1 MTAEMPEAPVLT
13 RPLAVSDIP
22 PDGRTVIVD
31 ATEAERIELARELDI
46 PAVHRLAAE
55 IEVKPWSRHGWRMTG
70 RVRAAV
76 TQTCV
81 VTLEPLEAEVDEAID
96 VKFVPEAEAERYR
109 PKPDAAGEVDLGAEP
124 EDPPDVFDGAT
135 LDPGRVAEE
144 HFMLGLDP
152 YPRKPGASFD
162 PVRFGLAGDG
172 PGGGTVS
179 PFAALSK
186 LKGD

>member
-1 MTAEMPEAPVLT
+1 MTAETPENPVLT
-13 RPLAVSDIP
+13 RRLAVADLP
-22 PDGRTVIVD
+22 PDGRSLTIE
-31 ATEAERIELARELDI
+31 ASETERAELARELDI
-46 PAVHRLAAE
+46 PAVHRLVAE
-55 IEVKPWSRHGWRMTG
+55 IEIKPWSRHGWRMTG

-81 VTLEPLEAEVDEAID
+81 VTLEPLEAEVDEAVD

-124 EDPPDVFDGAT
+124 EDPPDVFDGVA

-152 YPRKPGASFD
+152 YPRKAGVSFD
-162 PVRFGLAGDG
+162 PARFGLAAEGQ
-172 PGGGTVS
+172 GGGTVS